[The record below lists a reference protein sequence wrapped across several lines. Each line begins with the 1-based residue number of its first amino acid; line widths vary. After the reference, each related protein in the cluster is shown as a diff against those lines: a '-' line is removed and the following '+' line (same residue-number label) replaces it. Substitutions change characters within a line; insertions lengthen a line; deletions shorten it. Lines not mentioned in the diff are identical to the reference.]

1 MDNFSGPLDGLE
13 IRNRVLGEA
22 KAQGITMS
30 ALARL
35 ADFSPSRLR
44 MWKSRGGE
52 IGHLGFGR
60 ILQVLGKSPG
70 WAFGIEISEAGN
82 AETQDAKVATLLNEA
97 LRLAKAGVAEAPSV
111 EELLE
116 WFHNCGGRVEDAG
129 RLATYFDIFGEPEP
143 GSGLAPIRIGRKTM
157 AAQAVPDR
165 HPDTFNDLF
174 ARQPD
179 AFKEEATRTQLLAL
193 EGYKLVERRDVEVG
207 SVDGASRRFVY
218 NRVCL
223 PGVLGSRRVVVNAT
237 LPVAALG

>member
-1 MDNFSGPLDGLE
+1 MQKFDNNLDQDE

-30 ALARL
+30 ALARM
-35 ADFSPSRLR
+35 AEFSPSRLR

-60 ILQVLGKSPG
+60 ILRVLGKSPS
-70 WAFGIEISEAGN
+70 WAYGDEISESAT
-82 AETQDAKVATLLNEA
+82 AKTQDAKVATLLNEA
-97 LRLAKAGVAEAPSV
+97 LRLAKTGVANAPSV
-111 EELLE
+111 EELLD
-116 WFHNCGGRVEDAG
+116 WYHNHGGRVEDAG
-129 RLATYFDIFGEPEP
+129 RLAVYFDIFGEPEP
-143 GSGLAPIRIGRKTM
+143 IGGLSPIRIGRKTM

-165 HPDTFNDLF
+165 LPDSFNNLF

-179 AFKEEATRTQLLAL
+179 DFRQEATKTQMLAL
-193 EGYKLVERRDVEVG
+193 EGCKLIERRDVEVG
-207 SVDGASRRFVY
+207 AIGGGSRRFVY

-223 PGVLGSRRVVVNAT
+223 PGTFGGRRVVVNAT

>member
-1 MDNFSGPLDGLE
+1 MNEIKDSLDLDE

-22 KAQGITMS
+22 KAQGLTMS

-60 ILQVLGKSPG
+60 ILRVLGKSPD
-70 WAFGIEISEAGN
+70 WAYGDQLAKG
-82 AETQDAKVATLLNEA
+82 AADQTQDAKVATLLNEA
-97 LRLAKAGVAEAPSV
+97 LRLAKAGVASAPSV
-111 EELLE
+111 EDLLD
-116 WFHNCGGRVEDAG
+116 WYHNCGGRVEDAG
-129 RLATYFDIFGEPEP
+129 RLAVYFDIFGEPEP
-143 GSGLAPIRIGRKTM
+143 IGGLCPIRIGRKTM

-165 HPDTFNDLF
+165 RPVSFRNLF

-179 AFKEEATRTQLLAL
+179 AFRQEATKTQMLAL
-193 EGYKLVERRDVEVG
+193 EGCKLIERRDVEVDVMG
-207 SVDGASRRFVY
+207 GGSRRFIY

-223 PGVLGSRRVVVNAT
+223 PGTLAGRRIVVNAT
-237 LPVAALG
+237 LPVTALG

>member
-1 MDNFSGPLDGLE
+1 MNEVRDNLDHDE

-35 ADFSPSRLR
+35 AEFSPSRLR

-60 ILQVLGKSPG
+60 ILRVLGKSPS
-70 WAFGIEISEAGN
+70 WAYGAEITATVA
-82 AETQDAKVATLLNEA
+82 AETQNAKVATLLNEA
-97 LRLAKAGVAEAPSV
+97 LRLAKAGVANAPSV
-111 EELLE
+111 EELLD
-116 WFHNCGGRVEDAG
+116 WYHTYGGRVEDAG
-129 RLATYFDIFGEPEP
+129 RLAVYFDIFGEPEP
-143 GSGLAPIRIGRKTM
+143 IGSLCPIRIGRKTM

-165 HPDTFNDLF
+165 LPGSFNNLF

-179 AFKEEATRTQLLAL
+179 AFRQEATKTQMLAL
-193 EGYKLVERRDVEVG
+193 EGCKLIERRDVEVG
-207 SVDGASRRFVY
+207 VIGGGSRRFVY

-223 PGVLGSRRVVVNAT
+223 PGTLGGRRVVVNAT

>member
-1 MDNFSGPLDGLE
+1 MDNFSGPLDGNE

-22 KAQGITMS
+22 KAQGLTMS
-30 ALARL
+30 ALARA

-60 ILQVLGKSPG
+60 ILRVLGKSPG
-70 WAFGIEISEAGN
+70 WAFGFEISEMDN

-97 LRLAKAGVAEAPSV
+97 LRLAKAGVADAPSV

-116 WFHNCGGRVEDAG
+116 WFHTRSGRVEDAG
-129 RLATYFDIFGEPEP
+129 RLAIYFDIFGEPGPE
-143 GSGLAPIRIGRKTM
+143 SGLAPIRIGRKTM

-179 AFKEEATRTQLLAL
+179 AFREEATRTQMLAL
-193 EGYKLVERRDVEVG
+193 EGYKLIERRDVEVG
-207 SVDGASRRFVY
+207 SMDGGSRRFVY

-223 PGVLGSRRVVVNAT
+223 PGFLGGKRVVVNAT